1 METSS
6 LGIGVYS
13 VPEAARMI
21 GMSNQSLY
29 RWLRG
34 YEWRDRE
41 GIDRKSYPLWK
52 PQHKISDDGVFLGF
66 RDLVEARVVNAL
78 VSKGVS
84 LQTVRIC
91 LDRAQEIIGSKHPL
105 STKLFKTD
113 GKGIVLE
120 ITEGVEEPEL
130 INLKTRQGVFNT
142 VVAPSLSGLEFD
154 EQAARR
160 WLLNSRKTVV
170 ADPLKAFG
178 QPVLDEYGITTS
190 ALFNAVKAE
199 GSVELV
205 AELYEIK
212 KSAVQDA
219 ILYESQLTGRTI
231 H

>member
-1 METSS
+1 MENSS
-6 LGIGVYS
+6 LGVGVYS

-34 YEWRDRE
+34 YEWKDRE
-41 GIDRKSYPLWK
+41 GHDRKSHPLWK
-52 PQHKISDDGVFLGF
+52 PQHQISEDGVFLGF

-78 VSKGVS
+78 VSRGVS

-91 LDRAQEIIGSKHPL
+91 LSRAQEIIGSKHPL

-113 GKGIVLE
+113 GKGIFLE

-160 WLLNSRKTVV
+160 WLLNNRKTVV

-178 QPVLDEYGITTS
+178 QPVVDEYGITTS

-219 ILYESQLTGRTI
+219 ILYESQLSGRTI